1 MSKNIITDAERDLPS
16 AYYGCFSLERE
27 ELNPF
32 VKPSNKHGNNGY
44 NTYQSGRKPIRWK
57 EVKFIENVTE
67 DFAINIWQGYANE
80 NGWRIV
86 NWDNGEIIA
95 GGRSRF

>member
-1 MSKNIITDAERDLPS
+1 MSNEELKPALRQTDVI
-16 AYYGCFSLERE
+16 GCFSLERE

-44 NTYQSGRKPIRWK
+44 NTYQSGRKPSRWK
-57 EVKFIENVTE
+57 EVKFIENVTK
-67 DFAINIWQGYANE
+67 DFAINIWSGYANE

-86 NWDNGEIIA
+86 DWNNGEIVA